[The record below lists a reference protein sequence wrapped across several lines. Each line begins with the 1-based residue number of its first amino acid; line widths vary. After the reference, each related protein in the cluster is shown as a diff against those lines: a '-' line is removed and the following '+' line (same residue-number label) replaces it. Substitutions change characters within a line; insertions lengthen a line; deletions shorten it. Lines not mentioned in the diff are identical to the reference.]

1 MNDPIDRQAAI
12 DSITNLTFSVTI
24 GGKRGFQDYKEEVEK
39 VLVTISDK
47 YIEALKA
54 LPSAEPEIIRCK
66 DCKFASY
73 EPCKDYVDVYVC
85 NYSYW
90 TRAQGGRN
98 PDWHCAWAER
108 REDADTN

>member
-1 MNDPIDRQAAI
+1 MGKLID
-12 DSITNLTFSVTI
+12 
-24 GGKRGFQDYKEEVEK
+24 KEEA
-39 VLVTISDK
+39 
-47 YIEALKA
+47 IEALGA
-54 LPSAEPEIIRCK
+54 RPISWTDSDYELGRQNQYDEDMAAILSVPTIDIVTCK
-66 DCKFASY
+66 DCKYASY

-108 REDADTN
+108 RDNADAN